1 MNTWIR
7 WIGIAVA
14 LMVAWPAAAQH
25 PPGPGG
31 RRMQPPPAQRQ
42 FQPPPQRQF
51 QPPGRESGSDDRR
64 GRMTPEERQQ
74 LRRDINQHGREV
86 YREPLRR

>member
-1 MNTWIR
+1 M
-7 WIGIAVA
+7 AAA
-14 LMVAWPAAAQH
+14 LMAALPTVAQQH
-25 PPGPGG
+25 GG
-31 RRMQPPPAQRQ
+31 RRMQPPPPGQRQ
-42 FQPPPQRQF
+42 FMPPQRPF
-51 QPPGRESGSDDRR
+51 QPPGRETGQDDRR